1 MKTISLF
8 LFYLLLTYSNY
19 ALSIINIENTKL
31 HSENKT
37 EGNDTKLSFDIS
49 GNNGND
55 KDFEIGLGIR
65 SQWYAETSTRFLLL
79 NHEYG
84 EDTNVRDT
92 KKTFI
97 HFRNIWNHNDDISWE
112 VFTQVQDDEFT
123 RLNFRALL
131 GGGARLRLSNEE
143 NNSSH
148 LGLGVF
154 REKEKLDFAAT
165 TTDTG
170 VAYTNRLNLYLVNKK
185 ALSNHSK
192 LISTLYY
199 QPSIND
205 MTDYRILEQ
214 MSLQLDVTENLSF
227 TVSVN
232 FKHDNQ
238 PPQLTKKTDTSYTTG
253 FEYDY

>member
-1 MKTISLF
+1 MKTISIF

-19 ALSIINIENTKL
+19 ALSIINIENTNL
-31 HSENKT
+31 HSEKKT
-37 EGNDTKLSFDIS
+37 EGNDTKFSFDIS
-49 GNNGND
+49 GNNGDD

-65 SQWYAETSTRFLLL
+65 SQWYAVTSTRFLLL

-92 KKTFI
+92 KKTFM
-97 HFRNIWNHNDDISWE
+97 HFRNIWNHNEDISWE
-112 VFTQVQDDEFT
+112 AFTQIQDDEFT
-123 RLNFRALL
+123 RLNLRALL

-170 VAYTNRLNLYLVNKK
+170 VTHTNRLNLYLVYNK

-192 LISTLYY
+192 FISTLYY
-199 QPSIND
+199 QPSISD
-205 MTDYRILEQ
+205 TADYRILEQ
-214 MSLQLDVTENLSF
+214 MSLKLGITKNLSF
-227 TVSVN
+227 NVSVN

-238 PPQLTKKTDTSYTTG
+238 PPQLTKKTDTSYNTG